1 VSIGSLPGMEDR
13 TVTVNGF
20 AKGFAMTGWRVGY
33 IGAPLWLAKAANK
46 IQGQITSANCSIA
59 QRAALTA
66 LTSPKE
72 ASKAM
77 ANAYYQRRQLVY
89 DLLKKIPGV
98 EVNMPQGAFYFFPD
112 VSSYFGKKGIR
123 DAADL
128 CIYILEESHVSL
140 VSGEGFGEPN
150 CLRLSYAASE
160 EDLKIALARITK
172 ALEKLA

>member
-1 VSIGSLPGMEDR
+1 MQER

-77 ANAYYQRRQLVY
+77 ANAYYQRRQVVY
-89 DLLKKIPGV
+89 ELLDKIPGV

-112 VSSYFGKKGIR
+112 VSNYFGKKGIHN
-123 DAADL
+123 ATEL
-128 CIYILEESHVSL
+128 CIYLLEEAHVSL
-140 VSGEGFGEPN
+140 VSGEGFGEPD
-150 CLRLSYAASE
+150 CVRLSYAASE
-160 EDLKIALARITK
+160 ENLKIAVARIAK
-172 ALEKLA
+172 ALEKLI